1 MVNDDLR
8 IQKGLFALGDAL
20 AVAAA
25 FAAALALHDPADA
38 IIGQLLGLPLPT
50 QGVIAAMTIGL
61 WLVVFRSAGLYR
73 MRAGGRSEFIAIV
86 KGCSLA
92 VALMLLGCFA
102 VHVRI
107 SRLAFAL
114 AYVLSIPLVVTVRA
128 AVRGAI
134 RHLYANPKIAIPLAI
149 VGFNSVAHYVCDQI
163 LDDIT
168 PFEPVGFIDPAG
180 AGRQYRGLPVLGD
193 RGRLPNLARYYPGLE
208 VAIALPEVSGAEL
221 EQLVELCDRY
231 HLGWWIV
238 PSMAGSLAGGLHV
251 ELIGAVPLIGRRG
264 SNIEGLNYVIKR
276 GFDLAVG
283 TLMLI
288 LAAPLIGL
296 AALAIM
302 LDDGGPIFFRQTRV
316 GARGQLFEIF
326 KLRTMRSGASSSSH
340 QEYVQAWIRGAAAV
354 ETPVGD
360 KCYKLAADNRIT
372 RAGRWLRRF
381 SIDELPQLL
390 NVVLGQMSL
399 IGPRPALPYELKLY
413 EEWHRGR
420 LEGPPG
426 LTGLWQVSGRNRLS
440 FDEMVRLDLQYLEGW
455 SLGRD
460 LKILVRTLPVL
471 LRGSGV

>member
-1 MVNDDLR
+1 MANDDLR

-20 AVAAA
+20 AVVAA
-25 FAAALALHDPADA
+25 FAAALVLYDPAHTISSQLLALPTSTLGVGAAA
-38 IIGQLLGLPLPT
+38 IIG
-50 QGVIAAMTIGL
+50 M
-61 WLVVFRSAGLYR
+61 WLVIFRSAGLYR
-73 MRAGGRSEFIAIV
+73 MRAGGRSESVAVIKA
-86 KGCSLA
+86 CSWA

-114 AYVLSIPLVVTVRA
+114 AYALSIALVVTVRA

-134 RHLYANPKIAIPLAI
+134 RHLYANPKIGIPLVI
-149 VGFNSVAHYVCDQI
+149 VGFNPIAHYMCDQI

-168 PFEPVGFIDPAG
+168 PFEPVGLIDPAN
-180 AGRQYRGLPVLGD
+180 AGRQYRGLPVWGD
-193 RGRLPNLARYYPGLE
+193 YARLAELAQYYPGLE
-208 VAIALPEVSGAEL
+208 VAIGLPHASGTEL
-221 EQLVELCDRY
+221 EQLVELCDSH

-251 ELIGAVPLIGRRG
+251 ELIGAVPLFGRRG

-283 TLMLI
+283 TLMLLI
-288 LAAPLIGL
+288 AAPIIGL
-296 AALAIM
+296 AAVAIM

-316 GARGQLFEIF
+316 GVRGQLFDIF
-326 KLRTMRSGASSSSH
+326 KLRTMKAGASSSVH
-340 QEYVQAWIRGAAAV
+340 QEYVRNWIGGGAAA
-354 ETPVGD
+354 EQQAGD
-360 KCYKLAADNRIT
+360 KCYKLAADSRVT
-372 RAGRWLRRF
+372 RVGRWLRRF

-413 EEWHRGR
+413 AQWHRGR

-426 LTGLWQVSGRNRLS
+426 LTGLWQISGRNRLS
-440 FDEMVRLDLQYLEGW
+440 FDEMVRLDLQYLEDW

-460 LKILVRTLPVL
+460 VKI
-471 LRGSGV
+471 